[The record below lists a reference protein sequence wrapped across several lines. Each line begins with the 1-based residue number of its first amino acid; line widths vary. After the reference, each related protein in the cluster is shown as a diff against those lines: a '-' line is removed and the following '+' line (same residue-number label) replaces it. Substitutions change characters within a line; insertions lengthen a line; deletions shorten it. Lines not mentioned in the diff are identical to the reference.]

1 MNALVFSCKILSS
14 CLLVNEGVSMSAE
27 VMAEVG
33 ILSQAGNTAIAVK
46 RYVLH
51 MHQVGFSGLDNDS
64 NQFIIK
70 LYKDSSRLNCRG

>member
-1 MNALVFSCKILSS
+1 
-14 CLLVNEGVSMSAE
+14 MSAE

-64 NQFIIK
+64 DQFIIN
-70 LYKDSSRLNCRG
+70 LYIALSVSSRLENLD